1 MLKVDSI
8 SFAYHSQ
15 PVLEDISFELPKGQH
30 LAVLGE
36 SGSGKSTLLKAL
48 YGMLTIEKGAIH
60 WENKKVLGP
69 NFNLI
74 PGENYMKYVAQDL
87 QLMPYTSV
95 AENISQHL
103 SVFQQE
109 EHQAR
114 ITELL
119 EIIEMQDYA
128 QVTVKNLSGGQK
140 QRVAIAKAL
149 AQEPELLLL
158 DEPFSGI
165 DQFKK
170 NALRQSLFPYLK
182 EKGITVVNATHDPE
196 DVLPFAGMGM
206 IIQDGKMVDYGT
218 IKDIYLYPKNPY
230 IASLFGDANSIPLH
244 FLDPN
249 YFTDKPL
256 IVYPHELSVT
266 TQAPLVVL
274 VTDNFFK
281 GGFYLIK
288 ALHETELPIWFQHN
302 RPILPGTKIALQVA
316 SETLRNRIERQHG

>member
-1 MLKVDSI
+1 MLNVDSI
-8 SFAYHSQ
+8 SFAYHSR
-15 PVLEDISFELPKGQH
+15 PVLEDISFELPQGQH

-48 YGMLTIEKGAIH
+48 YGILAIEKGAIH
-60 WENKKVLGP
+60 WGNKKVLGP

-74 PGENYMKYVAQDL
+74 PGESYMKYVAQDL

-95 AENISQHL
+95 AENIGQHL

-109 EHQAR
+109 EHHAR

-128 QVTVKNLSGGQK
+128 QVKIKNLSGGQK

-182 EKGITVVNATHDPE
+182 KKGITVINATHDPE
-196 DVLPFAGMGM
+196 DVLPFASMAM
-206 IIQDGKMVDYGT
+206 IIKDGKTVDYGA
-218 IKDIYLYPKNPY
+218 INDIYLHPKTPY
-230 IASLFGDANSIPLH
+230 VASLFGDANSIPLH

-256 IVYPHELSVT
+256 IVYPHELAVT
-266 TQAPLVVL
+266 TQAPLIVL
-274 VTDNFFK
+274 VQDNFFK

-302 RPILPGTKIALQVA
+302 KPILPGTKIALQVA
-316 SETLRNRIERQHG
+316 SETLRNRIERRHG